1 MPIALCQRPPRRREA
16 AVCQYDHR
24 RLPILS
30 EKQAFANKKTSDAR
44 LGRGRFT
51 LCATS
56 MCVLSCY
63 HHTIHARLGRG
74 RFTLRPSPAPQSVTP
89 PYPPGCAS
97 RTGSSS
103 SRCCACRIF
112 FLGILGED
120 GQVACAGG
128 DLGVYRQQPQLA
140 ELSSVQCRRSF
151 LS

>member
-1 MPIALCQRPPRRREA
+1 MPLALCQRLPLALCQRPPRRREA
-16 AVCQYDHR
+16 AVCQNYHR
-24 RLPILS
+24 RLPLLS
-30 EKQAFANKKTSDAR
+30 EKQPFANIFRDA
-44 LGRGRFT
+44 GEKQTF
-51 LCATS
+51 ANII
-56 MCVLSCY
+56 
-63 HHTIHARLGRG
+63 TIHARLGRA
-74 RFTLRPSPAPQSVTP
+74 RFTLRPSPAPHSVTP
-89 PYPPGCAS
+89 PHPPGCGS

-140 ELSSVQCRRSF
+140 QLSSVQCRRSF